1 MENFEEQP
9 ITKECNSLENSNIVV
24 DTNSNGS
31 SLGKFKYADELL
43 KAYQMLEKECTKKC
57 QKIKELEASKDNEKI
72 SPVKTD
78 NETNSPEDAT
88 NCISNDVLHKISIKD
103 MGLKTEK
110 KTVGDAVSQTLQ
122 SLNNNTIAHENSV
135 QEIVNTNSNSEGLL
149 LNEEFKQLIYSN
161 TEIRNKV
168 IENYLNEIQSQKQ
181 APLMVNTKASN
192 FCVMPKSKPQSL
204 SDAGEIA
211 KEMLNN

>member
-31 SLGKFKYADELL
+31 SLGKFKNADELL
-43 KAYQMLEKECTKKC
+43 KAYQMLEKEFTKKC
-57 QKIKELEASKDNEKI
+57 QKIKELEASKDNEQI

-88 NCISNDVLHKISIKD
+88 NSISNDVLQKISIKD

-110 KTVGDAVSQTLQ
+110 KIANDTTAQTLQ
-122 SLNNNTIAHENSV
+122 SLNNTVTNENSV
-135 QEIVNTNSNSEGLL
+135 QEIVNTNSNSEELL

-161 TEIRNKV
+161 TEIRNKF

>member
-31 SLGKFKYADELL
+31 SLGKFKNADELL
-43 KAYQMLEKECTKKC
+43 KAYQMLEKEFTKKC
-57 QKIKELEASKDNEKI
+57 QKIKELEASKDNEQI

-78 NETNSPEDAT
+78 NETNSPEDAI
-88 NCISNDVLHKISIKD
+88 NSISNNVLQKISIKD

-110 KTVGDAVSQTLQ
+110 KIANDTTAQTLQ
-122 SLNNNTIAHENSV
+122 SLNNTVTNENSV
-135 QEIVNTNSNSEGLL
+135 QEIVNTNSNSEELL

-161 TEIRNKV
+161 TEIRNKF